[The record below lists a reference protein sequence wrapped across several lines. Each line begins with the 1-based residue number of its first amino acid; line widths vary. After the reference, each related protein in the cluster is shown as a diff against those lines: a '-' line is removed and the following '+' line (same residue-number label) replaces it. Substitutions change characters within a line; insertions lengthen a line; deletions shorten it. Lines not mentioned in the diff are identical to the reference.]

1 MLEVTLEGLVRD
13 LALNLV
19 AIAVLA
25 YALYFRRHRRRDL
38 LLGYV
43 ALNISLFAVAAA
55 LATSPLSIGVGFGLF
70 AVLSII
76 RLRSDETTQGEIG
89 YMMVSLVLGLL
100 NGLPGLLFEAK
111 LLFTVLL
118 VGAMYVVDHPVLL
131 PYDRHQRFRV
141 ELEAVFTDP
150 GELRAE
156 LERRLGG
163 QVRHFLVQEID
174 FVRETMRVDVRL
186 RLPSG
191 GSAAKPGAASP
202 EPLEDSSAW
211 SGGEPR

>member
-1 MLEVTLEGLVRD
+1 MVDVTIDGLVRD

-25 YALYFRRHRRRDL
+25 YVLYFRRHRRRDL

-43 ALNISLFAVAAA
+43 ALNVSLFAVAAA
-55 LATSPLSIGVGFGLF
+55 LASSPLSIGVGFGLF

-100 NGLPGLLFEAK
+100 NGLPGLVFEAK

-118 VGAMYVVDHPVLL
+118 VGAMYLVDHPVLL
-131 PYDRHQRFRV
+131 PYERHQRFRV
-141 ELEAVFTDP
+141 ELEVVHTDP
-150 GELRAE
+150 VALRHE
-156 LERRLGG
+156 LEQRLGG
-163 QVRHFLVQEID
+163 QVKHFIVQEID
-174 FVRETMRVDVRL
+174 FVRETTRVDVRV
-186 RLPSG
+186 RLPASG
-191 GSAAKPGAASP
+191 SRDRPDDSATGTASQPAAGTP
-202 EPLEDSSAW
+202 
-211 SGGEPR
+211 